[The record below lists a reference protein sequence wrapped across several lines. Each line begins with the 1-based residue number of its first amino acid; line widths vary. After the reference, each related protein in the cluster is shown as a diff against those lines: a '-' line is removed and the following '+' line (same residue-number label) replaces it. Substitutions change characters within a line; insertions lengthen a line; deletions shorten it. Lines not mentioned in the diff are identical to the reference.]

1 MGVALTNYRMIRGH
15 KHEAALTDLMHP
27 LCESRDGNSVSYET
41 GDDMAG
47 AEGVEAA
54 THSPKDSGTCSPGTS
69 WRCERE
75 EEQISQQPDSERGVG
90 SGFEAMN
97 SQFVCKAD
105 IVRLEVLDARGL
117 AVGQHCER
125 EERRGLERKYDKKR
139 RAKQTGVIYKIR
151 CKRSGKAY
159 IGQTRR
165 FPWRMK
171 EHERSG
177 RKTYRWC

>member
-1 MGVALTNYRMIRGH
+1 MCGREGHVIDCNAYRGH

-27 LCESRDGNSVSYET
+27 LCESRDGNGVSYET

-97 SQFVCKAD
+97 SQFVCK
-105 IVRLEVLDARGL
+105 
-117 AVGQHCER
+117 
-125 EERRGLERKYDKKR
+125 
-139 RAKQTGVIYKIR
+139 
-151 CKRSGKAY
+151 
-159 IGQTRR
+159 
-165 FPWRMK
+165 
-171 EHERSG
+171 
-177 RKTYRWC
+177 